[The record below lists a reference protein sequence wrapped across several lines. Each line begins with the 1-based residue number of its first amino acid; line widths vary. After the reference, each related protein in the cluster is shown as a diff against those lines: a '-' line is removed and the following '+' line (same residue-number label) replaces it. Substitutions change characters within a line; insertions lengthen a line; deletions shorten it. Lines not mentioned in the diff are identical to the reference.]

1 MASVRKFLT
10 ADLVKRLYL
19 TFVANAL
26 PTQEALLESAVN
38 SPMNIKHYNQQDDV
52 FVLAAELAVKLIKNH
67 AYMDGNKR
75 LALVAANKFLEIN
88 GYQLQV
94 TTVNHNDVV
103 NAHTA
108 IANGVWTAEQLA
120 AFYRSIATSGH
131 LPAGSEAL
139 YYSENA
145 CVY

>member
-10 ADLVKRLYL
+10 AALVKRLYL
-19 TFVANAL
+19 TFVADAL

-38 SPMNIKHYNQQDDV
+38 SPMNIKHHNRQNDV

-94 TTVNHNDVV
+94 TAHHHDVV
-103 NAHTA
+103 NAHTS
-108 IANGVWTAEQLA
+108 IANGLWTAEHLA
-120 AFYRSIATSGH
+120 AFYRSIATSGYS
-131 LPAGSEAL
+131 LGPDAL
-139 YYSENA
+139 YYSEHA
-145 CVY
+145 HVY